1 MESRG
6 RTLSSGLLLVLLA
19 LCFTAPINS
28 VSIAKDKEPVEKA
41 DVTLSCNRTVLKWE
55 VNGTT
60 IPLPAAGYEQSENS
74 LTIKSIQRTQ
84 SGNYTCIAGNTTNNE
99 SATEILKVYYGPDGD
114 PVVRV
119 NGTEGN
125 RKDLS
130 VGNWVTLECAASSY
144 PVEYTWRFGSTFML
158 GLNYYLRNVQ
168 LSHSGTYTCEAKNVK
183 TNTVRH
189 KDISINVYERIE
201 GVKIEQRPTDVVEGD
216 AQVTLNCTTSR
227 GKGGVTWT
235 RDGAAIEF
243 GRRYST
249 SGTALEIKKPV
260 RGDSGEFA
268 CTVKNPINDQKGEA
282 KLSVYYG
289 PENIK
294 VTLTGDR
301 SSDPTQNVLVNSTL
315 NFTCASQSDPPA
327 QYIWTTADSSDNNVP
342 EGAVLILNPVKLS
355 DAGVYS
361 CIAENEKTNKR
372 KMTAAHIMVY
382 ELPVGDPVCTLES
395 TNSNTGLRFNCLWPG
410 GHPKPRLQFDG
421 LSDSTSS
428 ESSLKKNVSS
438 TANLS
443 GKTITCIGSHI
454 VRSQNCTIVPLS
466 PTNYSPS
473 KCTSLEGSGVTV
485 TLQCAGQSNPPALV
499 QWSKGSQG
507 LANGGKYSLSS
518 DTTSL
523 AISNFSLEADLG
535 NYTCNCRNP
544 MGAETKTLTLT
555 EPVVSTMR
563 VSRSADGTSA
573 TVEWQ
578 TPDSALMTAFFIEV
592 RGPQLSLLTR
602 ESTTDWT
609 VVQELDGG
617 NRSTVVSPL
626 QADASY
632 SFRVTPGF
640 GAKQGTPSA
649 PQTAPPPG
657 TGLTQG
663 QIAGIAVGSVLGA
676 LLLIA
681 LIILV
686 VFLVR
691 RRNTKNEK
699 IETKSEPKAK
709 QAMNGRPSQ
718 NIPPRT
724 WTPSQTSFAQISDHG
739 SRRMSN
745 GTNVSHRS
753 QFEESERSLD
763 LSYNADDSN
772 STLPNNSNRSTVAGV
787 QRRLAT
793 QV

>member
-1 MESRG
+1 
-6 RTLSSGLLLVLLA
+6 
-19 LCFTAPINS
+19 
-28 VSIAKDKEPVEKA
+28 
-41 DVTLSCNRTVLKWE
+41 
-55 VNGTT
+55 
-60 IPLPAAGYEQSENS
+60 
-74 LTIKSIQRTQ
+74 
-84 SGNYTCIAGNTTNNE
+84 
-99 SATEILKVYYGPDGD
+99 
-114 PVVRV
+114 
-119 NGTEGN
+119 
-125 RKDLS
+125 
-130 VGNWVTLECAASSY
+130 
-144 PVEYTWRFGSTFML
+144 
-158 GLNYYLRNVQ
+158 
-168 LSHSGTYTCEAKNVK
+168 
-183 TNTVRH
+183 
-189 KDISINVYERIE
+189 
-201 GVKIEQRPTDVVEGD
+201 
-216 AQVTLNCTTSR
+216 
-227 GKGGVTWT
+227 
-235 RDGAAIEF
+235 
-243 GRRYST
+243 
-249 SGTALEIKKPV
+249 GTALEIKKPV

-454 VRSQNCTIVPLS
+454 VRSQNCTIVPCESPFFYPSLLSCDSSAPVALAYEIGASMALTYESGISVALAEESGVSVALTYEMS

-657 TGLTQG
+657 Q
-663 QIAGIAVGSVLGA
+663 
-676 LLLIA
+676 
-681 LIILV
+681 
-686 VFLVR
+686 
-691 RRNTKNEK
+691 
-699 IETKSEPKAK
+699 
-709 QAMNGRPSQ
+709 
-718 NIPPRT
+718 
-724 WTPSQTSFAQISDHG
+724 
-739 SRRMSN
+739 
-745 GTNVSHRS
+745 
-753 QFEESERSLD
+753 
-763 LSYNADDSN
+763 
-772 STLPNNSNRSTVAGV
+772 
-787 QRRLAT
+787 
-793 QV
+793 